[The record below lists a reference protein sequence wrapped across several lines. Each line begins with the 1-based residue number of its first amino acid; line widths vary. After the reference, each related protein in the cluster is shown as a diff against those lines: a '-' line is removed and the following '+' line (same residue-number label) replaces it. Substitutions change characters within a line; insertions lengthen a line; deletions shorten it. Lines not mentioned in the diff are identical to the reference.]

1 MNFPTAIKKCMTQKY
16 LTMSGRASRS
26 EYWYFFLFFILTSLL
41 CAMIGGVLSE
51 TASDIILAICYIVLG
66 IPCFTASSRRLHDID
81 KSAWFLLL
89 ALIPIVGAIILI
101 ILFCKKG
108 TDGLNRFGND
118 PLSE

>member
-26 EYWYFFLFFILTSLL
+26 EYLFFILTSLL

>member
-26 EYWYFFLFFILTSLL
+26 EYWYFYLFFILTSLL
-41 CAMIGGVLSE
+41 CTMIGGVFSE
-51 TASDIILAICYIVLG
+51 TASDIIGAICYIVLG